1 MGDMLSQA
9 EIDALLSGVDIGSDE
24 PGPSSSQRPS
34 QLTPEERDALGEIG
48 NISMGTSATTLFA
61 LLGQKVNITTPVVT
75 ETTWDDLVA
84 MFRQPYVAVRVQYT
98 EGLVGANLMVMK
110 ESDVKIITDLMMGGD
125 GHGNEDGELTELHL
139 SAISEAMNQMI
150 GSSATS
156 MSSMFDKRVDISP
169 PESTQ
174 VNPDTDISCIRIS
187 DDDVIVK
194 IAFSLTVGT
203 LIDSEIMQLIP
214 LPFAKDMVY
223 NLMKPKSEA
232 PIAPSRAAPPP
243 ETPSMSMPAQGAP
256 TAGTAPPPMGM
267 QQPGGWMPEPQ
278 QPGYPGYPPQQSGYP
293 QQQPAYPQQQ
303 AGYPP
308 QQAGWPGYPQQQQI
322 WPPQQMPPPGY
333 GYAPQPQQQ
342 MPMQSQPSAPPVN
355 VQPAQFQAFEP
366 MLEEFDRKNMSLL
379 MDVPLQ
385 VTVELGR
392 TTKRIREILEFGQ
405 GSILELDKLAGEP
418 VDILVNGKAVAKGEV
433 VVIDESFGVRIT
445 DILHPS
451 KRL

>member
-9 EIDALLSGVDIGSDE
+9 EIDALLSGVDIGSDA
-24 PGPSSSQRPS
+24 PATSSNPKRVSLLS
-34 QLTPEERDALGEIG
+34 PEERDALGEIG

-75 ETTWDDLVA
+75 ETSWEELVA
-84 MFRQPYVAVRVQYT
+84 LFQQPYVAVRVQYT

-125 GHGNEDGELTELHL
+125 GHGNEDGELNELHL

-174 VNPDTDISCIRIS
+174 VRPDTDIDRIRIS

-214 LPFAKDMVY
+214 LPFAKEMVH

-232 PIAPSRAAPPP
+232 PIAPSKASPPP
-243 ETPSMSMPAQGAP
+243 EKPAPHAQQPGMPQMAAPAPGMVPPAMAQPGP
-256 TAGTAPPPMGM
+256 YQQPAGWPQDM
-267 QQPGGWMPEPQ
+267 QQPPYPYPQ
-278 QPGYPGYPPQQSGYP
+278 QPAGWPPYP
-293 QQQPAYPQQQ
+293 QQPAGWPQQMPQ
-303 AGYPP
+303 GYGYAQPP
-308 QQAGWPGYPQQQQI
+308 QQAMTQ
-322 WPPQQMPPPGY
+322 
-333 GYAPQPQQQ
+333 
-342 MPMQSQPSAPPVN
+342 PVN
-355 VQPAQFQAFEP
+355 VQPAQFQSFEP
-366 MLEEFDRKNMSLL
+366 GLEEFDRKNMSLL